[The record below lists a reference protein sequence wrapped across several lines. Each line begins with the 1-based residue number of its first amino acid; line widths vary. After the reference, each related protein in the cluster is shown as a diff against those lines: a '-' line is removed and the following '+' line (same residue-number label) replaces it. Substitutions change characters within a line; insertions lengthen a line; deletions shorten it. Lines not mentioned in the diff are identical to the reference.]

1 MKRIMIAAV
10 TLVLAGCAT
19 QTPPVPPATPA
30 PAQPTVPPPA
40 KVPMPPIHSAG
51 PLPKAGVEVYM
62 DGQEADLR
70 SYMRGQGVL
79 VARRGNDIV
88 LTVPSD
94 KLLDKAAL
102 STWGDAFAR
111 ALVQVVGHYD
121 HTVIEIVCY
130 TDATGSDADNLVLSQ
145 SRAKILADGLAA
157 YGIAAARLTPKGLGA
172 TNPRSTNPNDPK
184 NRRIEIKIA
193 PRPS

>member
-1 MKRIMIAAV
+1 MIAAV

-19 QTPPVPPATPA
+19 QSPLAPPEPPA
-30 PAQPTVPPPA
+30 PAQPPVPPPA

-51 PLPKAGVEVYM
+51 PLTKAGVEVYM

-88 LTVPSD
+88 VTVPTD
-94 KLLDKAAL
+94 KLLDKTAL
-102 STWGDAFAR
+102 SAWGDAFAR
-111 ALVQVVGHYD
+111 ALVQVIGHYD
-121 HTVIEIVCY
+121 HSTIEVVCY
-130 TDATGSDADNLVLSQ
+130 TDATGNEADNLALSQ
-145 SRAKILADGLAA
+145 TRAKSLVDGLVG
-157 YGIAAARLTPKGLGA
+157 YGVAAARLTPKGLGA
-172 TNPRSTNPNDPK
+172 TNPRSTTPSDAK
-184 NRRIEIKIA
+184 NRRIEIKIT